1 MSRRNEYMEGARAL
15 LPIVPGVLPFAA
27 ICGMA
32 AVEAGM
38 SVREAFGFAFLVN
51 AGASQ
56 LAALHLMGRGAGFA
70 LVVLAVLVVNLRFTM
85 YSASVAP
92 YLQNAPTWA
101 RWIGG
106 FILSDQAFGV
116 SVIRMEQ
123 GASHRFYIGAALTM
137 FASWHFGNAM
147 GVLLGS
153 FVPASWELE
162 FAVPLCFLALIFPAL
177 RDRPCAVAA
186 VVGGVVAVFAAS
198 LPYNLGL
205 MAGAFAGIGAGLLA
219 EVRKKAEA

>member
-1 MSRRNEYMEGARAL
+1 MSPRKEYFDGAKAL
-15 LPIVPGVLPFAA
+15 LPIVPGALPFAA

-32 AVEAGM
+32 AMDAGM
-38 SVREAFGFAFLVN
+38 SVTEAFGFSFIVN

-56 LAALHLMGRGAGFA
+56 LAALQLMGTDASA
-70 LVVLAVLVVNLRFTM
+70 LIVVLAVLVVNLRFTM

-92 YLQNAPTWA
+92 YLQGAPAWT
-101 RWIGG
+101 RWLGG
-106 FILSDQAFGV
+106 YTLSDQAFGV

-123 GASHRFYIGAALTM
+123 GASYRFYIGAALCMYVTWQ
-137 FASWHFGNAM
+137 SGNAL
-147 GVLLGS
+147 GVLLGA
-153 FVPASWELE
+153 FVPASWELD

-186 VVGGVVAVFAAS
+186 VVGGVVAAVAAF

-205 MAGAFAGIGAGLLA
+205 MVGAFAGIGAGLFA
-219 EVRKKAEA
+219 ESRKEVAA